1 MDENDNLMNEQA
13 KAHEKIKVFNPQI
26 VVSTNNPDEPCYS
39 IIYYDVKKKIWC
51 QGFASYCLKYV
62 QQWFRE
68 ELEEVEMDWEAVTR
82 CKDCANKR
90 AVNVIGDYFVWRCP
104 LRTTDVKPEGFCEYG
119 RRAE

>member
-1 MDENDNLMNEQA
+1 MMDYNINLMNEQA

-26 VVSTNNPDEPCYS
+26 VVSKNNPDKPCYS
-39 IIYYDVKKKIWC
+39 IIYYDIKKKIWC

-82 CKDCANKR
+82 CEHCIIKKAVPHKDG
-90 AVNVIGDYFVWRCP
+90 IVWRCP
-104 LRTTDVKPEGFCEYG
+104 HRTGDVKMEGYCESG
-119 RRAE
+119 ARL